1 MVMNRPIS
9 KADVVK
15 PDLMAAIRSG
25 LESLT
30 VTGPSRALM
39 TLRAQALKAVINR
52 PSLQEREMMLNQAW
66 QAYSRAVQLQR
77 EAYTRAV
84 QLQREAHTR
93 AVQVQMEASR
103 RAMQQTQA
111 YTRAVQVQMEASRRA
126 MQLQMEASSREALT
140 REAEELYQLTRQAIS
155 ASR

>member
-66 QAYSRAVQLQR
+66 QAYSRAVQQQR
-77 EAYTRAV
+77 EAY
-84 QLQREAHTR
+84 TR

-140 REAEELYQLTRQAIS
+140 REAEELYQLTR
-155 ASR
+155 